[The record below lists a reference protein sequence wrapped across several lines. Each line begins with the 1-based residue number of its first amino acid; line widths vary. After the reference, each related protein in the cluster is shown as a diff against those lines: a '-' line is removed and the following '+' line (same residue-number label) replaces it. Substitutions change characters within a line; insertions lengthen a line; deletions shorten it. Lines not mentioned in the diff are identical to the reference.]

1 MNGQLFDDA
10 HETFRNELASVDR
23 EGRRKWVYA
32 RQPSGRLYRART
44 VLSWFLLPF
53 LFLAPFVTL
62 NGQPLV
68 LLNVLERRFVLFG
81 LVFWPQDFYLAV
93 LLALL
98 ALVTLAWSTTAV
110 GRVWCGWLCP
120 QTVFMEMLFRKI
132 EYAIDGS
139 AAEQL
144 RRDRATTT
152 PATIARRL
160 VKHSIFFSLSFLI
173 ANVFLAYI
181 IGAEALWQIVT
192 DPPSAHLVG
201 LVAITIFS
209 LLFYGVF
216 ARFREQACILACP
229 YGRMMSALIDRHTI
243 TVTYDRLR
251 GEPRG
256 KLLRSAQA
264 ADAPRRGDC
273 IDCAQCV
280 TVCPTGIDIRN
291 GLQLECVNCT
301 ACIDACDHVMDRLGR
316 PRGLIRL
323 TSHEAMRSG
332 RDSWLTGRVKAYGG
346 VWALLAAAV
355 VVLFVMRAEL
365 DVVILRQPGTLY
377 AEVND
382 GAIANFYNVQVINRT
397 ARPHTLEYRAVGLPG
412 AIVTA
417 LGQIDRAAP
426 HGLIESRFLL
436 QAPKASVSGATTP
449 IAFEVRADGK
459 LLETISSS
467 FVGPGK

>member
-1 MNGQLFDDA
+1 M
-10 HETFRNELASVDR
+10 
-23 EGRRKWVYA
+23 
-32 RQPSGRLYRART
+32 
-44 VLSWFLLPF
+44 
-53 LFLAPFVTL
+53 
-62 NGQPLV
+62 
-68 LLNVLERRFVLFG
+68 
-81 LVFWPQDFYLAV
+81 
-93 LLALL
+93 
-98 ALVTLAWSTTAV
+98 
-110 GRVWCGWLCP
+110 
-120 QTVFMEMLFRKI
+120 
-132 EYAIDGS
+132 
-139 AAEQL
+139 
-144 RRDRATTT
+144 
-152 PATIARRL
+152 
-160 VKHSIFFSLSFLI
+160 
-173 ANVFLAYI
+173 
-181 IGAEALWQIVT
+181 
-192 DPPSAHLVG
+192 
-201 LVAITIFS
+201 
-209 LLFYGVF
+209 F

-229 YGRMMSALIDRHTI
+229 YGRMMSALIDSHTI
-243 TVTYDRLR
+243 TVTYDRMR

-256 KLLRSAQA
+256 KLIRSAQA

-301 ACIDACDHVMDRLGR
+301 ACIDACDHVMDRIGR

-332 RDSWLTGRVKAYGG
+332 RDSWLTGRVKVYGG
-346 VWALLAAAV
+346 VWALLAAGV
-355 VVLFVMRAEL
+355 VVLFVMRADL

-377 AEVND
+377 AELTD
-382 GAIANFYNVQVINRT
+382 SAIANFYNVQVINRT

-426 HGLIESRFLL
+426 HGLIESRLLL
-436 QAPKASVSGATTP
+436 QAPKASVTGATTP